1 MSRDF
6 IEVRGAEEHN
16 LKDVD
21 VEVPREE
28 LTVVTGLSGSGK
40 SSLAF
45 ETIYAEGQRRYIESL
60 SAYARN
66 FLGQMDKPQVEN
78 VEGLSPAISIDQK
91 NAANNPRSTVGT
103 VTELH
108 DYLRLLYA
116 RVGTPHCPECGREVD
131 DQSAQQMVRRLL
143 EAPEGTRAKI
153 CAPVVRDQKGA
164 FEELFDDLVS
174 EGYTRVE
181 VDGER
186 YDLTIDHRQ
195 TTSDEPSGAARGR
208 PDLDENYDHTVDV
221 VVDRV
226 RISEDARSRIT
237 DSVETALEEAD
248 GVLKVIFP
256 DPEGVDVGG
265 ATARS
270 TGDLADETDGE
281 DEPAEQD
288 DRLIVE
294 FSEELACNHCN
305 IDISEIETR
314 SFSFNSPHGACPECE
329 GIGSTKEVSE
339 DLVIEDSSKPL
350 KHVFE
355 PWSYNRTYY
364 SRQLDNVAEH
374 FGVSLSTPFEELDPE
389 IRRQFLYGTDS
400 RVHFE
405 WTTKNGT
412 REKTERFE
420 GVIPNLE
427 RRHVETDSDS
437 AREHIEEYMAVTTC
451 PACEG
456 TRLKAESRA
465 VLVDGVSASDANG
478 GSPEDSSDGVSITE
492 VNQMSIG
499 DALDHFEGMEANLNA
514 RDTKI
519 AEEILKEIRARLG
532 FMCEV
537 GLEYLTLD
545 REASTLSGGESQ
557 RIRLATQIGSGLVG
571 VLYVLDEP
579 SIGLHQRDNDRL
591 LNTLEELRDIGNTL
605 IVVEHDTETMRR
617 ADNIIDMGP
626 GPGKRGGEIVVNGSI
641 DEVLESEE
649 SVTGDYLAGEK
660 AIPVPEERR
669 EPDQGEGSDG
679 ASGDTGAASREPD
692 SGEGSDRA
700 SGDGK
705 AASREPDA
713 HLTIR
718 GARQHN
724 LKDLDVELP
733 IGCFTAITG
742 VSGSGKSTLMHEVLY
757 KGLAREMNDNTS
769 VDPGEHD
776 AIEGLEN
783 VETVRLIDQSPIGRT
798 PRSNPA
804 TYTNVFDFVREL
816 YAETDLAKQRGY
828 EKGRFSFNVKG
839 GRCEACG
846 GQGTV
851 KIDMNFLSDVHVPC
865 EECDGA
871 RYNDETLDVT
881 FKGKTIADVLQ
892 MSVDEA
898 YDFFESHS
906 QLRRRLKLLQDVG
919 LGYMRLG
926 QPSTTLSGGEAQR
939 VKLAEE
945 LGKKDTGETL
955 YLLDEPTT
963 GLHPHD
969 ERKLIDVLHR
979 LTDEGNTVVVIEH
992 ELDLVKNADNIVDLG
1007 PEGGERGG
1015 EVVTTGTPEEV
1026 ARVEE
1031 SYTGQ
1036 YLRDLLPDVDLKGP
1050 RADRELV
1057 FDTDDG
1063 TSGTGDGEQVTGAG
1077 DD

>member
-1 MSRDF
+1 
-6 IEVRGAEEHN
+6 VRGAEEHN

-21 VEVPREE
+21 VTVPREE

-116 RVGTPHCPECGREVD
+116 RVGTPHCPECGREVGE
-131 DQSAQQMVRRLL
+131 QSAQQMVRRLL
-143 EAPEGTRAKI
+143 DAPDGTRAKI

-164 FEELFDDLVS
+164 FEDRFDELVS

-181 VDGER
+181 VDGES
-186 YDLTIDHRQ
+186 YDLTV
-195 TTSDEPSGAARGR
+195 ER
-208 PDLDENYDHTVDV
+208 PDLDENYDHTIDV

-226 RISEDARSRIT
+226 TLSDDARSRLT

-248 GVLKVIFP
+248 GVLKVVFP
-256 DPEGVDVGG
+256 DPPADLAVGG
-265 ATARS
+265 STARS
-270 TGDLADETDGE
+270 TGDLAD
-281 DEPAEQD
+281 DESE
-288 DRLIVE
+288 DRLVVE
-294 FSEELACNHCN
+294 FSEDLACNHCG

-329 GIGSTKEVSE
+329 GIGSTKEVDE
-339 DLVIEDSSKPL
+339 DLVIEDPSKPL

-364 SRQLDNVAEH
+364 SRQLDNVADH
-374 FGVSLSTPFEELDPE
+374 FGISLDTPFEELDE
-389 IRRQFLYGTDS
+389 SIQRQFLYGTDQV
-400 RVHFE
+400 VHFE

-420 GVIPNLE
+420 GVINNLE
-427 RRHVETDSDS
+427 RRHVETDSDR
-437 AREHIEEYMAVTTC
+437 ARDHIEEYMAVTTC

-465 VLVDGVSASDANG
+465 VLVDGGSASETSG
-478 GSPEDSSDGVSITE
+478 TSSEVSSDGTSITE

-499 DALDHFEGMEANLNA
+499 DALAHFEGMEEHLDA
-514 RDTKI
+514 RQTKI

-626 GPGKRGGEIVVNGSI
+626 GPGKRGGEIVVNGDFDDVIAS
-641 DEVLESEE
+641 DE
-649 SVTGDYLAGEK
+649 SVTGDYLSGEK
-660 AIPVPEERR
+660 AIPVPETRR
-669 EPDQGEGSDG
+669 ERDGEI
-679 ASGDTGAASREPD
+679 
-692 SGEGSDRA
+692 
-700 SGDGK
+700 
-705 AASREPDA
+705 
-713 HLTIR
+713 TIH

-724 LKDLDVELP
+724 LADLDVDIP
-733 IGCFTAITG
+733 VGNFTAITG
-742 VSGSGKSTLMHEVLY
+742 VSGSGKSTLMHDVLY

-776 AIEGLEN
+776 AIEGLDAI
-783 VETVRLIDQSPIGRT
+783 ETVRLIDQSPIGRT

-804 TYTNVFDFVREL
+804 TYTNVFDYVREL
-816 YAETDLAKQRGY
+816 FAQTDLANQRGY

-839 GRCEACG
+839 GRCEECG

-851 KIDMNFLSDVHVPC
+851 KIEMNFLSDVYVPC
-865 EECDGA
+865 EECGGD

-881 FKGKTIADVLQ
+881 YKGKTIADVLQ

-898 YDFFESHS
+898 HDFFESHS
-906 QLRRRLKLLQDVG
+906 QLRRRLKLLKDVG

-945 LGKKDTGETL
+945 LGKKDSGETL

-963 GLHPHD
+963 GLHPED

-992 ELDLVKNADNIVDLG
+992 ELDLVKNADHIVDLG
-1007 PEGGERGG
+1007 PEGGENGG
-1015 EVVTTGTPEEV
+1015 KVVAAGTPEAV
-1026 ARVEE
+1026 ARNED

-1036 YLRDLLPDVDLKGP
+1036 YLRDLLPDVDLEGP
-1050 RADRELV
+1050 RADRDLAV
-1057 FDTDDG
+1057 G
-1063 TSGTGDGEQVTGAG
+1063 GQATGAG

>member
-1 MSRDF
+1 MTREY

-21 VEVPREE
+21 VTVPREE

-116 RVGTPHCPECGREVD
+116 RIGTPHCPECGREVGE
-131 DQSAQQMVRRLL
+131 QSAQHMVQRILDL
-143 EAPEGTRAKI
+143 PEGTKAKVA
-153 CAPVVRDQKGA
+153 APVVRDQKGA
-164 FEELFDDLVS
+164 FEDRFDDLVA
-174 EGYTRVE
+174 EGYSRVA
-181 VDGER
+181 VDGES
-186 YDLTIDHRQ
+186 YDLAV
-195 TTSDEPSGAARGR
+195 ER
-208 PDLDENYDHTVDV
+208 PDLDENYDHTIDV

-226 RISEDARSRIT
+226 RVSDDARSRIT
-237 DSVETALEEAD
+237 DSVETALEKAD
-248 GVLKVIFP
+248 GVLKVVLP
-256 DPEGVDVGG
+256 DPPADAELGG

-270 TGDLADETDGE
+270 TGDLADGDDGE
-281 DEPAEQD
+281 A
-288 DRLIVE
+288 DRLVVE
-294 FSEELACNHCN
+294 FSEDLACTHCG

-339 DLVIEDSSKPL
+339 DLVVVDPSKPL

-374 FGVSLSTPFEELDPE
+374 FGVSLETPFEDLEE
-389 IRRQFLYGTDS
+389 SIQRQFLYGTDDV
-400 RVHFE
+400 VHFQ

-420 GVIPNLE
+420 GVIENLE
-427 RRHVETDSDS
+427 RRYVETDSDR
-437 AREHIEEYMAVTTC
+437 ARDHIEDYMAVTTC
-451 PACEG
+451 PECRG

-465 VLVDGVSASDANG
+465 VLVDGT
-478 GSPEDSSDGVSITE
+478 SITE
-492 VNQMSIG
+492 VNRLSIG
-499 DALDHFEGMEANLNA
+499 DALAHFEGMEDDLDD

-605 IVVEHDTETMRR
+605 LVVEHDTETMRR

-626 GPGKRGGEIVVNGSI
+626 GPGKRGGEVVVNGDFDDI
-641 DEVLESEE
+641 VDCEA
-649 SVTGDYLAGEK
+649 SVTGEYLAGEK
-660 AIPVPEERR
+660 TIPVPSERR
-669 EPDQGEGSDG
+669 DPDG
-679 ASGDTGAASREPD
+679 
-692 SGEGSDRA
+692 
-700 SGDGK
+700 
-705 AASREPDA
+705 
-713 HLTIR
+713 HVTIG

-724 LKDLDVELP
+724 LKDLDVDLP
-733 IGCFTAITG
+733 LGCFTAITG
-742 VSGSGKSTLMHEVLY
+742 VSGSGKSTLMHDVLY
-757 KGLAREMNDNTS
+757 KGLARRMNDNTS
-769 VDPGEHD
+769 VDPGDHD
-776 AIEGLEN
+776 DITGLDQ

-804 TYTNVFDFVREL
+804 TYTNVFDHIREL
-816 YAETDLAKQRGY
+816 FAETKLAKQRGY
-828 EKGRFSFNVKG
+828 QVGRFSFNVKG

-851 KIDMNFLSDVHVPC
+851 KIDMNFLSDVQVPC
-865 EECDGA
+865 EACDGA

-881 FKGKTIADVLQ
+881 YKDKTIADVLD
-892 MSVDEA
+892 MSVEEA
-898 YDFFESHS
+898 LSLFESHP
-906 QLRRRLKLLQDVG
+906 QIRRRLQLLSDVG
-919 LGYMRLG
+919 LDYMRLG

-945 LGKKDTGETL
+945 LGKKDSGETL

-963 GLHPHD
+963 GLHPAD

-979 LTDEGNTVVVIEH
+979 LTDDGNTVVVIEH
-992 ELDLVKNADNIVDLG
+992 ELDLVKNADHIVDLG
-1007 PEGGERGG
+1007 PEGGEHGG
-1015 EVVTTGTPEEV
+1015 EVVATGTPEAV
-1026 ARVEE
+1026 ARADE
-1031 SYTGQ
+1031 SHTGR
-1036 YLRDLLPDVDLKGP
+1036 YLRDLLPDVDLEGP
-1050 RADRELV
+1050 RSDREPTPEVADVGAELSGA
-1057 FDTDDG
+1057 DD
-1063 TSGTGDGEQVTGAG
+1063 D
-1077 DD
+1077 

>member
-1 MSRDF
+1 MSREY
-6 IEVRGAEEHN
+6 IEVRGAAENNLEE
-16 LKDVD
+16 VD
-21 VEVPREE
+21 VEIPREE

-66 FLGQMDKPQVEN
+66 FLGQMDKPQVET

-116 RVGTPHCPECGREVD
+116 RVGTPHCPECGRQVA

-143 EAPEGTRAKI
+143 AAPEGTRAEL

-164 FEELFDDLVS
+164 FEDLFDDLVS

-181 VDGER
+181 VDDER
-186 YDLTIDHRQ
+186 YDLTID
-195 TTSDEPSGAARGR
+195 R
-208 PDLDENYDHTVDV
+208 PDLDENYDHTIDV

-226 RISEDARSRIT
+226 KLAADERARVT
-237 DSVETALEEAD
+237 DSVETALDEAD
-248 GVLKVIFP
+248 GVLKVVFP
-256 DPEGVDVGG
+256 DPPAGFDIGG
-265 ATARS
+265 TRARA
-270 TGDLADETDGE
+270 TGDLSAAGGEGGDAPADGE
-281 DEPAEQD
+281 AEA
-288 DRLIVE
+288 DRTVVE
-294 FSEELACNHCN
+294 FSEELACTHCG
-305 IDISEIETR
+305 IDISAIETR

-329 GIGSTKEVSE
+329 GIGETKEVSE
-339 DLVIEDSSKPL
+339 DLVIQDPSKPL

-374 FGVSLSTPFEELDPE
+374 FGVSLTTPFEDLESD
-389 IRRQFLYGTDS
+389 IQRQFLWGTD
-400 RVHFE
+400 RQVQFQ
-405 WTTKNGT
+405 WRTKNGT

-427 RRHVETDSDS
+427 RRHVETDSDR
-437 AREHIEEYMAVTTC
+437 AREHIEEFMAVTTC

-456 TRLKAESRA
+456 TRLRPESRA
-465 VLVDGVSASDANG
+465 VRVAGTTIDEVSR
-478 GSPEDSSDGVSITE
+478 
-492 VNQMSIG
+492 MSIG
-499 DALDHFEGMEANLNA
+499 DALEHFEGMEGRLDE
-514 RDTKI
+514 RDRTI
-519 AEEILKEIRARLG
+519 AEEILKEIRSRLG

-545 REASTLSGGESQ
+545 REAATLSGGESQ

-591 LNTLEELRDIGNTL
+591 LDTLAELRDIGNTL
-605 IVVEHDTETMRR
+605 VVVEHDTETMRR
-617 ADNIIDMGP
+617 ADNIVDMGP
-626 GPGKRGGEIVVNGSI
+626 GPGKRGGEVVVNGSLE
-641 DEVLESEE
+641 EVMNSDE
-649 SVTGDYLAGEK
+649 SVTGEYLAGERS
-660 AIPVPEERR
+660 IPVPESRR
-669 EPDQGEGSDG
+669 VP
-679 ASGDTGAASREPD
+679 A
-692 SGEGSDRA
+692 
-700 SGDGK
+700 
-705 AASREPDA
+705 DA
-713 HLTIR
+713 GTDHGGQRLADHPGGTLTIR

-724 LKDLDVELP
+724 LRDLDVEIPL
-733 IGCFTAITG
+733 GAFTAITG
-742 VSGSGKSTLMHEVLY
+742 VSGSGKSTLMHDVLY

-776 AIEGLEN
+776 DIEGLDQI
-783 VETVRLIDQSPIGRT
+783 ETVRLIDQSPIGRT

-804 TYTNVFDFVREL
+804 TYTNVFDYVREL
-816 YAETDLAKQRGY
+816 FAETELSKRRGY

-839 GRCEACG
+839 GRCEECG
-846 GQGTV
+846 GQGMVT
-851 KIDMNFLSDVHVPC
+851 IDMNFLSDVQVPC
-865 EECDGA
+865 EECGGA
-871 RYNDETLDVT
+871 RYNDETLQVE
-881 FKGKTIADVLQ
+881 FKGKTIADVLD
-892 MSVDEA
+892 MTVAEA
-898 YDFFESHS
+898 HAFFESHR
-906 QLRRRLKLLQDVG
+906 QLRRRLELLKDVG
-919 LGYMRLG
+919 LGYMQLG

-963 GLHPHD
+963 GLHPED

-979 LTDEGNTVVVIEH
+979 LTDEGNTLVVIEH
-992 ELDLVKNADNIVDLG
+992 ELDLVKNADHIVDLG
-1007 PEGGERGG
+1007 PEGGEHGG
-1015 EVVTTGTPEEV
+1015 DVVAAGTPEEV
-1026 ARVEE
+1026 ARVEA

-1036 YLRDLLPDVDLKGP
+1036 YLRDLLPAVDLEGP
-1050 RADRELV
+1050 R
-1057 FDTDDG
+1057 
-1063 TSGTGDGEQVTGAG
+1063 SGTPADVAEREQATGAG

>member
-1 MSRDF
+1 MSRDY

-21 VEVPREE
+21 VRVPREE

-116 RVGTPHCPECGREVD
+116 RVGTPHCPECGREVGE
-131 DQSAQQMVRRLL
+131 QSAQQMVRRLL
-143 EAPEGTRAKI
+143 EVPEGTRAKI

-164 FEELFDDLVS
+164 FEDLFDDLVS

-181 VDGER
+181 VDGQP
-186 YDLTIDHRQ
+186 YDLTVD
-195 TTSDEPSGAARGR
+195 R

-226 RISEDARSRIT
+226 RASADARSRVT

-248 GVLKVIFP
+248 GLLKVIFP
-256 DPEGVDVGG
+256 DGDVEIGG
-265 ATARS
+265 SRARS
-270 TGDLADETDGE
+270 TGDLSD
-281 DEPAEQD
+281 AEENEGVD
-288 DRLIVE
+288 DRLVVE
-294 FSEELACNHCN
+294 FSEELACTHCH

-329 GIGSTKEVSE
+329 GIGETKEVDE
-339 DLVIEDSSKPL
+339 ELVVRDPSQPL

-374 FGVSLSTPFEELDPE
+374 FGVSLETPFEKLDPE
-389 IRRQFLYGTDS
+389 IRRQFLWGTDDQ
-400 RVHFE
+400 VHFE

-412 REKTERFE
+412 REKTEAFE

-427 RRHVETDSDS
+427 RRHVETDSDR

-465 VLVDGVSASDANG
+465 VLVDGT
-478 GSPEDSSDGVSITE
+478 SITG
-492 VNQMSIG
+492 VNRMSIG
-499 DALDHFEGMEANLNA
+499 DALDHFEGMEAALDD
-514 RDTKI
+514 RETKI

-591 LNTLEELRDIGNTL
+591 LDTLEELRDLGNTL
-605 IVVEHDTETMRR
+605 LVVEHDTETMRR

-626 GPGKRGGEIVVNGSI
+626 GPGKRGGEIVVNGPI
-641 DEVLESEE
+641 EAVVDAED
-649 SVTGDYLAGEK
+649 SVTGDYLAGERS
-660 AIPVPEERR
+660 IPVPESRR
-669 EPDQGEGSDG
+669 DPDGYV
-679 ASGDTGAASREPD
+679 TV
-692 SGEGSDRA
+692 
-700 SGDGK
+700 
-705 AASREPDA
+705 
-713 HLTIR
+713 H

-724 LKDLDVELP
+724 LEDIDVHLP
-733 IGCFTAITG
+733 VGCFTAITG
-742 VSGSGKSTLMHEVLY
+742 VSGSGKSTLIHDVLY
-757 KGLAREMNDNTS
+757 KALAREMHDNTD

-776 AIEGLEN
+776 AIDHEA

-804 TYTNVFDFVREL
+804 TYTNVFDYVREL
-816 YAETDLAKQRGY
+816 FARTDLAQQRGY

-839 GRCEACG
+839 GRCESCG
-846 GQGTV
+846 GQGRV
-851 KIDMNFLSDVHVPC
+851 KIEMNFLSDVYVPC

-871 RYNDETLDVT
+871 RYNDETLEVT
-881 FKGKTIADVLQ
+881 YRGKTIADVLE

-898 YDFFESHS
+898 YDFFESHG
-906 QLRRRLKLLQDVG
+906 QLRRRLKLLKDVG

-945 LGKKDTGETL
+945 LGKKDSGDTL

-963 GLHPHD
+963 GLHPED

-979 LTDEGNTVVVIEH
+979 LAEDGNTVVVIEH
-992 ELDLVKNADNIVDLG
+992 ELDLVKNADHIVDLG
-1007 PEGGERGG
+1007 PEGGEHGG
-1015 EVVTTGTPEEV
+1015 EVVATGTPEEV
-1026 ARVEE
+1026 ARVED
-1031 SYTGQ
+1031 SHTGR
-1036 YLRDLLPDVDLKGP
+1036 YLRDLLPGVDLEGP
-1050 RADRELV
+1050 RAGRELG
-1057 FDTDDG
+1057 DTAG
-1063 TSGTGDGEQVTGAG
+1063 AEGEQATGAG

>member
-1 MSRDF
+1 MSRDY
-6 IEVRGAEEHN
+6 IEVRGAEQHN
-16 LKDVD
+16 LKDID
-21 VEVPREE
+21 VEIPREE

-45 ETIYAEGQRRYIESL
+45 ETVYAEGQRRYIESL

-116 RVGTPHCPECGREVD
+116 RIGTPHCPECGREVD

-143 EAPEGTRAKI
+143 QAPEDTRAKL

-186 YDLTIDHRQ
+186 HDLTVD
-195 TTSDEPSGAARGR
+195 R

-226 RISEDARSRIT
+226 KIAEDERSRLT

-256 DPEGVDVGG
+256 DPPEDLGVGG
-265 ATARS
+265 SRARS
-270 TGDLADETDGE
+270 TGDLSEEANETE
-281 DEPAEQD
+281 
-288 DRLIVE
+288 RVVVE
-294 FSEELACNHCN
+294 FSEELACAHCH

-329 GIGSTKEVSE
+329 GLGSTKEVSE
-339 DLVIEDSSKPL
+339 DLVVTDRSKPL

-364 SRQLDNVAEH
+364 SRQLDNVADH
-374 FGVSLSTPFEELDPE
+374 FGISLETPFEELDE
-389 IRRQFLYGTDS
+389 AIRRQFLSGTDEQ
-400 RVHFE
+400 VHFE
-405 WTTKNGT
+405 WQTKNGT

-427 RRHVETDSDS
+427 RRHVETDSDR

-451 PACEG
+451 PECEG
-456 TRLKAESRA
+456 TRLKSESRA
-465 VLVDGVSASDANG
+465 VLVDGVD
-478 GSPEDSSDGVSITE
+478 ITE

-499 DALDHFEGMEANLNA
+499 DALAHFEGLEAELDE
-514 RDTKI
+514 RQTKI
-519 AEEILKEIRARLG
+519 ATEILKEIRARLG

-591 LNTLEELRDIGNTL
+591 LDTLEELRDLGNTL
-605 IVVEHDTETMRR
+605 LVVEHDTETMRR

-626 GPGKRGGEIVVNGSI
+626 GPGKRGGEVVVNGG
-641 DEVLESEE
+641 LEDVMDSER
-649 SVTGDYLAGEK
+649 SHTGEYLSGEK
-660 AIPVPEERR
+660 SIPVPDSRR
-669 EPDQGEGSDG
+669 SSDG
-679 ASGDTGAASREPD
+679 E
-692 SGEGSDRA
+692 
-700 SGDGK
+700 
-705 AASREPDA
+705 
-713 HLTIR
+713 LLIR

-724 LKDLDVELP
+724 LRDLDIEIP
-733 IGCFTAITG
+733 TGCFTTITG

-769 VDPGEHD
+769 VDPGDHD
-776 AIEGLEN
+776 AIEGLEDI
-783 VETVRLIDQSPIGRT
+783 ETVRLIDQSPIGRT

-816 YAETDLAKQRGY
+816 FAETDLANQRGY
-828 EKGRFSFNVKG
+828 DKGRFSFNVKG
-839 GRCEACG
+839 GRCEECG

-851 KIDMNFLSDVHVPC
+851 KIEMNFLSDVYVPC

-881 FKGKTIADVLQ
+881 FKGKTISDVLD
-892 MSVDEA
+892 MSVAEA
-898 YDFFESHS
+898 HDFFESHS
-906 QLRRRLKLLQDVG
+906 QLRRRLKLLTDVG

-945 LGKKDTGETL
+945 LGKKDTGDTL

-963 GLHPHD
+963 GLHPED

-979 LTDEGNTVVVIEH
+979 LTDDGNTVVVIEH
-992 ELDLVKNADNIVDLG
+992 ELDLVKNADHIIDLG
-1007 PEGGERGG
+1007 PEGGEEGG
-1015 EVVTTGTPEEV
+1015 DVVATGTPEDV
-1026 ARVEE
+1026 ARTEE
-1031 SYTGQ
+1031 SYTGK
-1036 YLRDLLPDVDLKGP
+1036 YLRDLLPAVDLEGP
-1050 RADRELV
+1050 RSDRSL
-1057 FDTDDG
+1057 
-1063 TSGTGDGEQVTGAG
+1063 GDGEKQALKA
-1077 DD
+1077 DDD

>member
-1 MSRDF
+1 MSRDY

-21 VEVPREE
+21 VTVPREE

-116 RVGTPHCPECGREVD
+116 RVGTPHCPECGREVGE
-131 DQSAQQMVRRLL
+131 QSAQQMVRRLL

-153 CAPVVRDQKGA
+153 AAPVVRDQKGA
-164 FEELFDDLVS
+164 FEDRFDDLVS

-181 VDGER
+181 VDGES
-186 YDLTIDHRQ
+186 YDLTV
-195 TTSDEPSGAARGR
+195 ER

-226 RISEDARSRIT
+226 KLAADARSRIA

-248 GVLKVIFP
+248 GVLKVVFP
-256 DPEGVDVGG
+256 DPPEDLDIGG
-265 ATARS
+265 SRARS
-270 TGDLADETDGE
+270 TGDLADADEAGATETD
-281 DEPAEQD
+281 
-288 DRLIVE
+288 RLVVE
-294 FSEELACNHCN
+294 FSEDLACNHCG

-329 GIGSTKEVSE
+329 GLGSTKEVDEGLVVE
-339 DLVIEDSSKPL
+339 DPSKPL

-355 PWSYNRTYY
+355 PWSYDRTYY

-374 FGVSLSTPFEELDPE
+374 FGVSLNTPFEELDE
-389 IRRQFLYGTDS
+389 DIQRQFLYGTD
-400 RVHFE
+400 RVVHFE

-420 GVIPNLE
+420 GVINNLE
-427 RRHVETDSDS
+427 RRHVETDSDR
-437 AREHIEEYMAVTTC
+437 ARDHIEEFMAVTTC
-451 PACEG
+451 PECEG
-456 TRLKAESRA
+456 TRLKSESRH
-465 VLVDGVSASDANG
+465 VLV
-478 GSPEDSSDGVSITE
+478 DGVSITE
-492 VNQMSIG
+492 VNRMSIG
-499 DALDHFEGMEANLNA
+499 DALAHFEGMEATLDE
-514 RDTKI
+514 RQTKI

-626 GPGKRGGEIVVNGSI
+626 GPGKRGGEVVVNGDMDDVI
-641 DEVLESEE
+641 ESEQ
-649 SVTGDYLAGEK
+649 SVTGDYLSGER

-669 EPDQGEGSDG
+669 ERDG
-679 ASGDTGAASREPD
+679 T
-692 SGEGSDRA
+692 
-700 SGDGK
+700 
-705 AASREPDA
+705 
-713 HLTIR
+713 LTIR

-724 LKDLDVELP
+724 LDNLDVEIP
-733 IGCFTAITG
+733 VGCFTAITG
-742 VSGSGKSTLMHEVLY
+742 VSGSGKSTLMHDVFY

-776 AIEGLEN
+776 GLEGLDN
-783 VETVRLIDQSPIGRT
+783 IETVRLIDQSPIGRT

-804 TYTNVFDFVREL
+804 TYTNVFDYVREL
-816 YAETDLAKQRGY
+816 FAETDLSNQRGY

-839 GRCEACG
+839 GRCEECG

-851 KIDMNFLSDVHVPC
+851 KIEMNFLSDVYVPC
-865 EECDGA
+865 EECDGD

-898 YDFFESHS
+898 HDFFESHS
-906 QLRRRLKLLQDVG
+906 QLRRRLKLLKDVG

-945 LGKKDTGETL
+945 LGKKDSGETL

-963 GLHPHD
+963 GLHPED

-979 LTDEGNTVVVIEH
+979 LTDEGNTVAVIEH
-992 ELDLVKNADNIVDLG
+992 ELDLVKNADHIVDLG
-1007 PEGGERGG
+1007 PEGGENGG
-1015 EVVTTGTPEEV
+1015 TLVAEGTPEEV
-1026 ARVEE
+1026 ARTEA

-1036 YLRDLLPDVDLKGP
+1036 YLRDLLPAVDLEGP
-1050 RADRELV
+1050 RADRDLAEA
-1057 FDTDDG
+1057 D
-1063 TSGTGDGEQVTGAG
+1063 QATGAG